1 MVKISL
7 IEKKEK
13 NLFVK
18 WSDGEKSNFNYLWL
32 RDNCP
37 TAHDKNSNHRMFN
50 ILDVPLDIEAKK
62 CKINDDG
69 KLEVVWSVGNHTSYY
84 DQEWL
89 RKNCYT
95 INNKKKYLSP
105 YQLWDCSLQKNLE
118 SISIEHDEI
127 IETEEGLIK
136 WLELLHHKGIAI
148 VKNSPTEDRSA
159 FKVLNRISHIRETF
173 FKTPFEV
180 LNIPKP
186 NNSAY
191 TAHALRNHM
200 DLPWFENPPGYQFL
214 HWLINSAK
222 GGDSSAVDAFAVAN
236 YLRNNEKEI
245 FETLVKIP
253 LKFRDK
259 DYTQE
264 AHRSFYAPAISLT
277 KDGDFNDIR
286 FSVATMDA
294 LDCHP
299 DLMKEVYEAHHR
311 FGNLLH
317 DDKFQI
323 KFRLVPGDI
332 FSFNN
337 RRILHGRTEYDP
349 NSGNRHLQ
357 GYYMDRDEII
367 GILSF
372 LKKSRKKFYFNQG
385 FHLSGLLS
393 NHSATTSFTGLF
405 LISTSTNILAWSIF
419 CKDMFSKNLLA
430 SAFSAFANTAGL
442 P

>member
-13 NLFVK
+13 NLSIK
-18 WSDGEKSNFNYLWL
+18 WSDGEQSNFNYLWL

-50 ILDVPLDIEAKK
+50 ILDVPLNIEAKK

-69 KLEVVWSVGNHTSYY
+69 KLEVVWSEGNHTSYY

-95 INNKKKYLSP
+95 INNKKEYLSP
-105 YQLWDCSLQKNLE
+105 YQLWDCSLQKSLK

-127 IETEEGLIK
+127 IESKEGLIK

-148 VKNSPTEDRSA
+148 VKNSPTGEKSA
-159 FKVLNRISHIRETF
+159 FKVLNRISHTRETF

-180 LNIPKP
+180 INIPKP

-214 HWLINSAK
+214 HCLVNSAK
-222 GGDSSAVDAFAVAN
+222 GGNSSAVDAFAVAN
-236 YLRNNEKEI
+236 YLKNNEKEI

-299 DLMKEVYEAHHR
+299 NLMREVYEAHHR

-323 KFRLVPGDI
+323 NFRLAPGDI

-349 NSGNRHLQ
+349 NSGHRHLQ

-367 GILSF
+367 GRLSF
-372 LKKSRKKFYFNQG
+372 LKSR
-385 FHLSGLLS
+385 
-393 NHSATTSFTGLF
+393 
-405 LISTSTNILAWSIF
+405 
-419 CKDMFSKNLLA
+419 
-430 SAFSAFANTAGL
+430 
-442 P
+442 